1 MSSYT
6 SNPNDAPARQVAQP
20 VKMLK
25 YWPALIPATFSFVA
39 LVLVIL
45 SILSGHN
52 PGMMEDYHILY
63 VSSLVQHPSGL
74 H

>member
-1 MSSYT
+1 MDEL
-6 SNPNDAPARQVAQP
+6 NQFRAQKEGTQS
-20 VKMLK
+20 VRMLK
-25 YWPALIPATFSFVA
+25 YWSALIPATFSFVA